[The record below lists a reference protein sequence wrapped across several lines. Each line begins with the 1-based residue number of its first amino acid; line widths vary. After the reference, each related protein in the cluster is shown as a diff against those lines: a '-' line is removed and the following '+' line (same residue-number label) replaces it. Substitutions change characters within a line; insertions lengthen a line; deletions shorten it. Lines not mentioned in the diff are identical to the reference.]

1 MSGLQTDNLTV
12 GYGSPLV
19 KEISLRVRPGR
30 VLTLIGPN
38 GCGKSTI
45 LKSVTRQLKT
55 LGGSI
60 FLGGQAMETMKEAE
74 IAKKLAMVM
83 TEHIRP
89 ELMTCRDIVATGR
102 YPYTGRLGILTEA
115 DWQKVEEAIAF
126 VHAEDVA
133 AQDFNKVSDGQ
144 RQRIMLARAICQ
156 ETEILVLDEP
166 TSYLDIRYKLDILS
180 GIRRLA
186 REKNVAVIM
195 SLHEL
200 DLAQQ
205 VSDLIACVEDGGI
218 VIDTPEKIFSG
229 NRVQKLYG
237 VADAVFDPLLG
248 VPCMLDAED
257 RKQTDPGKDAKGGS
271 APEVFVISG
280 GGAGIS
286 VYRRLQREGIS
297 FAAGILS
304 ENDVEYR
311 IAKALAVK
319 VITQK
324 AFYPIG
330 EQQLTEAKKWIDMC
344 VGCICLLDTFGPLNE
359 ACRELQSYAEQ
370 CGKLRQVEE
379 VLIEG

>member
-19 KEISLRVRPGR
+19 KEISLCVRPGR

-45 LKSVTRQLKT
+45 LKSVTRQLKIM
-55 LGGSI
+55 GGSI
-60 FLGGQAMETMKEAE
+60 LLGGQAMETMKEAE

-133 AQDFNKVSDGQ
+133 VQDFNKVSDGQ

-166 TSYLDIRYKLDILS
+166 TSYLDIRYKLDILNS
-180 GIRRLA
+180 IRKLA
-186 REKNVAVIM
+186 RERNIAVIM

-200 DLAQQ
+200 DLVQK
-205 VSDLIACVEDGGI
+205 VSDMVACVDGTTVSHIGP
-218 VIDTPEKIFSG
+218 PEEIFQGSL
-229 NRVQKLYG
+229 VQKLYG
-237 VADAVFDPLLG
+237 IEEKNFDSMLG
-248 VPCMLDAED
+248 IM
-257 RKQTDPGKDAKGGS
+257 QMPGNKA
-271 APEVFVISG
+271 APNVFVLGG
-280 GGAGIS
+280 GGAAIPT
-286 VYRRLQREGIS
+286 YYRLQREHIP
-297 FAAGILS
+297 FAAGILF
-304 ENDVEYR
+304 ENDVEYPV
-311 IAKALAVK
+311 AAALASK
-319 VITQK
+319 VITAK
-324 AFYPIG
+324 AFYPM
-330 EQQLTEAKKWIDMC
+330 EEAQLEEAKKILTGC
-344 VGCICLLDTFGPLNE
+344 ETCICTCENFGPYNMLNK
-359 ACRELQSYAEQ
+359 ELRRFAEEQ
-370 CGKLRQVEE
+370 GKLK
-379 VLIEG
+379 

>member
-19 KEISLRVRPGR
+19 KEISLCVRPGR

-45 LKSVTRQLKT
+45 LKSVTRQLKIM
-55 LGGSI
+55 GGSI

-133 AQDFNKVSDGQ
+133 VQDFNKVSDGQ

-186 REKNVAVIM
+186 KEKNVAVIM

-237 VADAVFDPLLG
+237 VADAAFDPLLG

-257 RKQTDPGKDAKGGS
+257 RKLTDPGKDPKGGR
-271 APEVFVISG
+271 APEVFVAAVRVFPFTEDCSG
-280 GGAGIS
+280 KAFRLPQVFYRKTMWNTESQKHWLLMWWHKEPFIRS
-286 VYRRLQREGIS
+286 VSSSLQRQKNGLMRVQAV
-297 FAAGILS
+297 FAC
-304 ENDVEYR
+304 
-311 IAKALAVK
+311 
-319 VITQK
+319 
-324 AFYPIG
+324 
-330 EQQLTEAKKWIDMC
+330 WIHSD
-344 VGCICLLDTFGPLNE
+344 L
-359 ACRELQSYAEQ
+359 
-370 CGKLRQVEE
+370 
-379 VLIEG
+379 

>member
-19 KEISLRVRPGR
+19 KEISLCVRPGR

-45 LKSVTRQLKT
+45 LKSVTRQLKIM
-55 LGGSI
+55 GGSI
-60 FLGGQAMETMKEAE
+60 LLGGQAMETMKEAE

-102 YPYTGRLGILTEA
+102 YPYTGRLGILTET

-133 AQDFNKVSDGQ
+133 VQDFNKVSDGQ

-200 DLAQQ
+200 DLAGRI
-205 VSDLIACVEDGGI
+205 SDKIACVHGDRVDRFG
-218 VIDTPEKIFSG
+218 TPEEIFTDG
-229 NRVQKLYG
+229 YI
-237 VADAVFDPLLG
+237 AVNIAATDLTVKSAVLG
-248 VPCMLDAED
+248 LAV
-257 RKQTDPGKDAKGGS
+257 S
-271 APEVFVISG
+271 AIS
-280 GGAGIS
+280 AGM
-286 VYRRLQREGIS
+286 
-297 FAAGILS
+297 GILKS
-304 ENDVEYR
+304 RRFFCLCRQFRFGKWNPDFSHIGKVDFNCNMLLSADSLRTVNYDFFNQFIYR
-311 IAKALAVK
+311 SCVQLL
-319 VITQK
+319 Q
-324 AFYPIG
+324 IG
-330 EQQLTEAKKWIDMC
+330 IP
-344 VGCICLLDTFGPLNE
+344 VGKLEEPPHIGNLSGFIFNFPFQRSSKPLNFF
-359 ACRELQSYAEQ
+359 L
-370 CGKLRQVEE
+370 LRFI
-379 VLIEG
+379 LC